1 MVMDLVRYVDHEE
14 PVDYPAG
21 TVIFRQ
27 GDRGDVMYIVKQ
39 GEVQLTYGL
48 GQTTT
53 VGPGSSFG
61 EMALIDRNPR
71 SADASA
77 ATDVQ
82 LYPVNQRL
90 FFVLLH
96 DTPYFALEVMKSLS
110 DRLRRANGAL
120 PPPAGP
126 STAGSTDAPS
136 DSVRSDAT

>member
-1 MVMDLVRYVDHEE
+1 MDLVRYVDHEE
-14 PVDYPAG
+14 PVSYAAG

-39 GEVQLTYGL
+39 GEVQLTYGV

-71 SADASA
+71 SADALA

-90 FFVLLH
+90 FFVLVH

-120 PPPAGP
+120 PTPAGP
-126 STAGSTDAPS
+126 STAARIGAPS
-136 DSVRSDAT
+136 EPGTIDDT